1 MDSEYDT
8 DIKKIVIQKK
18 SRGSSNLKRVDLDG
32 HIEIKFEYL
41 KHLHGSYIKFSNNI
55 TQIVSS
61 GGFIQNVS
69 KITVTLRQPAKQD
82 TLVIQDPLDHTFYV
96 KDDNPNYL
104 SLRELLILKE
114 NLEYREKQ
122 LQYKL
127 RNLI

>member
-1 MDSEYDT
+1 MDE
-8 DIKKIVIQKK
+8 IKKIIIHKK
-18 SRGSSNLKRVDLDG
+18 SSKNSTTKKVLLEG

-55 TQIVSS
+55 THLVNS
-61 GGFIQNVS
+61 GGFIQSVTENS
-69 KITVTLRQPAKQD
+69 VTLRQPAKQD

-114 NLEYREKQ
+114 NIEYREKQ

-127 RNLI
+127 RNLS